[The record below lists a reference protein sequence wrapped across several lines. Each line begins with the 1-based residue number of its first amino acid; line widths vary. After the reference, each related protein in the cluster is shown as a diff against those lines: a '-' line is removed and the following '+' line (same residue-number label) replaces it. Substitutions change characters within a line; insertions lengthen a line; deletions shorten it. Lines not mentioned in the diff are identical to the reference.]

1 MQSNAGRSTT
11 SQKFELKIFYGHLG
25 LEYAESRQKLGIQ
38 NLQAPLYKPVHP
50 VEILFRVQLLLMC

>member
-1 MQSNAGRSTT
+1 MLDLYNMQSNAERSTT

-38 NLQAPLYKPVHP
+38 NL
-50 VEILFRVQLLLMC
+50 